1 MFPEYPVFL
10 LDEVLSELDEER
22 RKFVLDSLADKQT
35 IITAC
40 ECEEMKPLAKNLIE
54 IRNGEYVSAHR

>member
-1 MFPEYPVFL
+1 M
-10 LDEVLSELDEER
+10 LSELDEQR
-22 RKFVLDSLADKQT
+22 RRFVLDSLNDKQT

-54 IRNGEYVSAHR
+54 IKDGRYVSAYR